1 MAHVEVIW
9 DLEDDAEGNLCH
21 IADHDVTSEE
31 VEEVLQ
37 KTAPAG
43 AGKSRSS
50 GNPIVFGWTS
60 TGKYLAVDY
69 EVVEEDPPAVYPITA
84 YEAPPPRKKGK
95 KR

>member
-9 DLEDDAEGNLCH
+9 DLEDDAEGNLQH
-21 IADHDVTSEE
+21 IAEHGVTVEE

-37 KTAPAG
+37 AASVLKAAT
-43 AGKSRSS
+43 SRSS

-60 TGKYLAVDY
+60 SGKHLAVVY
-69 EVVEEDPPAVYPITA
+69 EVVEANPPSVYPITA
-84 YEAPPPRKKGK
+84 YEAPPPRSKGK

>member
-1 MAHVEVIW
+1 MAQVEVIW
-9 DLEDDAEGNLCH
+9 DLEDEPGGNLGH
-21 IADHDVTSEE
+21 IAEHDVTSEE

-37 KTAPAG
+37 KTAPVG

-60 TGKYLAVDY
+60 TGKYLAVVY
-69 EVVEEDPPAVYPITA
+69 EVVEEDPLAVYPITA
-84 YEAPPPRKKGK
+84 YEATPPRKRGK